1 MSSRDREQ
9 DKDAIEWLT
18 PLPEGED
25 VTLLWPDQQDG
36 PLVLTCHWA
45 FVDGR
50 ALMVGLDVRTFTE
63 TDGQRQP
70 GPGGVREVRIDD
82 LTGLSIREIRELSR
96 AKLTGMAMTRLAETT
111 RRAAER
117 LPYDQV
123 VTALTTRGTPRKRRP
138 PADDALLRIV
148 ADRYRE
154 ALTLGGTPARRPAVY
169 VTEQLR
175 EKGWEYDGPAVRK
188 LIQRARQQGLLPP
201 ATPRRPG

>member
-1 MSSRDREQ
+1 MSSRDRDQRE
-9 DKDAIEWLT
+9 DPIEWLT

-45 FVDGR
+45 FIDGR
-50 ALMVGLDVRTFTE
+50 AVMVGLDVRTFTE

-96 AKLTGMAMTRLAETT
+96 AKLAGMAMTKAGAT
-111 RRAAER
+111 RRTAER
-117 LPYDQV
+117 APYDQV
-123 VTALTTRGTPRKRRP
+123 VTALTTRGTPRRRRP
-138 PADDALLRIV
+138 PAGDVLLRIV

-154 ALTLGGTPARRPAVY
+154 ALALGGTPARRPAVY

-188 LIQRARQQGLLPP
+188 LIQRARQQGLLPA

>member
-9 DKDAIEWLT
+9 DKGAIEWLT

-50 ALMVGLDVRTFTE
+50 ALMVGLDVRTFTG
-63 TDGQRQP
+63 TDGQRQA
-70 GPGGVREVRIDD
+70 GPGGIREIRIDD
-82 LTGLSIREIRELSR
+82 LTSLSIREIRELSR
-96 AKLTGMAMTRLAETT
+96 AKLTGMAMTRLAGAT
-111 RRAAER
+111 REAER
-117 LPYDQV
+117 APYGHV

-138 PADDALLRIV
+138 PADDALLRTV
-148 ADRYRE
+148 AQTYNQ
-154 ALTLGGTPARRPAVY
+154 AMALGGTPARRPAVY
-169 VTEQLR
+169 VTEELLQ
-175 EKGWEYDGPAVRK
+175 KGWEYDGPAVRK